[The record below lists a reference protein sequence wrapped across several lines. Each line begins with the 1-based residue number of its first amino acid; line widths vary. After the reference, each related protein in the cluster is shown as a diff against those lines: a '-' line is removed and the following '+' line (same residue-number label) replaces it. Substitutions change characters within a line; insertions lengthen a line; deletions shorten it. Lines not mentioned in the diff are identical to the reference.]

1 MLHAGIL
8 CVLRVGIA
16 GGQGAWGL
24 LRVEWV
30 RRCVAAVEARLEGQL
45 LGCGGCAEGERL
57 QPFIAM
63 LCEALCASY
72 GDIAVVVPATLLR
85 LLSPLLERHGHG
97 AAGASQGSGQEDK
110 G

>member
-1 MLHAGIL
+1 MWEMCG
-8 CVLRVGIA
+8 R
-16 GGQGAWGL
+16 GAI
-24 LRVEWV
+24 
-30 RRCVAAVEARLEGQL
+30 AAVSVVRISIRRESRRTSSWETRRAY
-45 LGCGGCAEGERL
+45 
-57 QPFIAM
+57 IAM

-97 AAGASQGSGQEDK
+97 AAGASEGFGQGDK